1 MADFSVGATLA
12 ALAVARARPS
22 FELVFNQMQNTII
35 RRLNGEIDK
44 VNNSGT
50 AKENRLERLQRDA
63 LKLVD
68 SLPILQEYRF
78 GNLNNS
84 GQLEALYDETTTLIS
99 SLGSD
104 DVDASEVAAF
114 NAQRDI
120 VVERLRNIYL
130 FVHPNVVNGN
140 VIEGLKDQIETLEGL
155 TPVVGTQADNQA
167 LIDTVN
173 SFQTQ
178 VSTGQTTTIITISTT
193 LDLEQKIQA
202 ELATSQTEILEL
214 GTLEA
219 ERKELKIRNL
229 QAEFA
234 NLLQVISLSFETN
247 SVLTAAIANSLQPVR
262 PAPGSVLNLFI

>member
-1 MADFSVGATLA
+1 MADISIGSTLA
-12 ALAVARARPS
+12 SLAVARARPS
-22 FELVFNQMQNTII
+22 FELTFNQLQNTII
-35 RRLNGEIDK
+35 RRLNSEIEK
-44 VNNSGT
+44 VNNTG
-50 AKENRLERLQRDA
+50 AAQENRVERLQSDA

-68 SLPILQEYRF
+68 ALPILQEFRI

-84 GQLEALYDETTTLIS
+84 GQLDALFDETATLIS

-104 DVDASEVAAF
+104 DIDASEVAAF

-120 VVERLRNIYL
+120 VVERLNNVYL
-130 FVHPNVVNGN
+130 FVHPDVVNGN

-178 VSTGQTTTIITISTT
+178 VSTGQTTTILTISTT
-193 LDLEQKIQA
+193 LDLEQKIQS
-202 ELATSQTEILEL
+202 ELAVAQSEILEL
-214 GTLEA
+214 GTVEA
-219 ERKELKIRNL
+219 ARKELEIQNI

-234 NLLQVISLSFETN
+234 NLLQAISLSFETN
-247 SVLTAAIANSLQPVR
+247 NAFAESVANSLQPKL
-262 PAPGSVLNLFI
+262 PAPGSVLNLFV